1 MEKKHRMPDP
11 LISSTVLGILAYF
24 SVDAF
29 LWGFVGFAL
38 LLALCIYLKET
49 NQ

>member
-1 MEKKHRMPDP
+1 MEKPHRMPDP
-11 LISSTVLGILAYF
+11 LISSVVLGALAFY
-24 SVDAF
+24 SLDAF

-49 NQ
+49 DQ